1 MLFIKP
7 HLKHY
12 NWIHGLQSHYLS
24 HQFGVDVHLHVEDK
38 KKYSPLAQCKGFKDS
53 IGVTAKFYS
62 NFKRGKCYIWLVK
75 RLASNDHSFH
85 VQSNPFFSIS

>member
-1 MLFIKP
+1 MLFVKP

-38 KKYSPLAQCKGFKDS
+38 NKYSPLAQCKGFKYS

-62 NFKRGKCYIWLVK
+62 NFKK
-75 RLASNDHSFH
+75 RKMLHMACEK
-85 VQSNPFFSIS
+85 VGV